1 MATAYSKG
9 LQGDNPKYWQTASLL
24 KHFLANSNETTRGG
38 SSSNFDN
45 ALFWDYYSA
54 PFRMAIQ
61 QGGAKSF
68 MASYNAWNKVP
79 MTVNPIIDEVVIKQW
94 GANGIFSSDA
104 TAVEQMVD
112 SHKYFKDQ
120 PTALAAAIKAG
131 ISQILSFGP
140 PLAGRV
146 QEALKAKLLTEAD
159 IDNALRGKFRT
170 VIWLGLVD
178 PPARNPYVAIGESG
192 EPEPWTTDKHKDLS
206 LNVAHKSIVL
216 LKNANNTLPL
226 NVTTLKS
233 IAVIGPRAND
243 NPIDMY
249 AGVPPY
255 SITPVEGV
263 RRKLRPQTI
272 LHHVDDN
279 NMDLMIQAAKE
290 AEVAVVVVG
299 NHPICGGKLGID
311 LFNTDT
317 STKPCADKT
326 EGREGRDRESID
338 LSQEDLIR
346 KVYAVN
352 PRTIVVLVSSF
363 PYAIPW
369 TQANIPAILQ
379 SAHTSQDEGTAIA
392 DVLFGDYNPGGKLN
406 QTWPKSLAQLPPMD
420 DYDIRHGRTYM
431 YFKGDPLYPFGY
443 GLSYTTFQYS
453 NLKSSVAS
461 LSSEGTA
468 TISVDVKNTGT
479 REGDEVVQL
488 YVSHLPAAAGRPA
501 QELKGFQ
508 RVTLEAR
515 ARFTPSPSHSSP
527 RR

>member
-1 MATAYSKG
+1 MGSHVIHDIAAAEAYEARYITQSAKDKHPALVVWGPNADLARDPRWGRNNESYGEDPFFDGVMATAYSKG

-38 SSSNFDN
+38 SSSDFDN
-45 ALFWDYYSA
+45 ALFWDYYST

-94 GANGIFSSDA
+94 EANGIFSSDA
-104 TAVEQMVD
+104 TAVEQMAD
-112 SHKYFKDQ
+112 NHKYFKDQ

-131 ISQILSFGP
+131 ISQIISFGP
-140 PLAGRV
+140 PLPGRV

-170 VIWLGLVD
+170 VIWLGLLD
-178 PPARNPYVAIGESG
+178 PPAHNPYVAIGESG

-226 NVTTLKS
+226 NVATLRS

-255 SITPVEGV
+255 SITPIEGV
-263 RRKLRPQTI
+263 KRKLRPQTI

-299 NHPICGGKLGID
+299 NHPSAAA
-311 LFNTDT
+311 N
-317 STKPCADKT
+317 
-326 EGREGRDRESID
+326 
-338 LSQEDLIR
+338 SQ
-346 KVYAVN
+346 
-352 PRTIVVLVSSF
+352 S
-363 PYAIPW
+363 
-369 TQANIPAILQ
+369 
-379 SAHTSQDEGTAIA
+379 
-392 DVLFGDYNPGGKLN
+392 
-406 QTWPKSLAQLPPMD
+406 
-420 DYDIRHGRTYM
+420 
-431 YFKGDPLYPFGY
+431 
-443 GLSYTTFQYS
+443 
-453 NLKSSVAS
+453 KSSTPTPPPSPVLTRPRAAKAATAS
-461 LSSEGTA
+461 RLICRRKTSS
-468 TISVDVKNTGT
+468 
-479 REGDEVVQL
+479 
-488 YVSHLPAAAGRPA
+488 
-501 QELKGFQ
+501 
-508 RVTLEAR
+508 
-515 ARFTPSPSHSSP
+515 ARFTPSTHAPSSCSSP
-527 RR
+527 ASPTPFRGHRPTSPPSCNPRTHRRTKAPPSPMCSSATTIPAESSTRPGPNRSRSFRPWTTTTSATAAPTCTSKAILSIPSDTASATPRSNTRI